1 MFEEF
6 EEEYIKFDRID
17 NPPSKRPD
25 ICAFL
30 LIDKLLPGN
39 GDIISASEH
48 DEIYLDV
55 DCEKFEKLVTKE
67 DIIYLS
73 RCGVHYDED
82 TDSLSMFT

>member
-30 LIDKLLPGN
+30 LIEKLLPGN
-39 GDIISASEH
+39 GNMISASEH
-48 DEIYLDV
+48 DEIYLDI
-55 DCEKFEKLVTKE
+55 DCEEFEKIATKE
-67 DIIYLS
+67 DIVYLA

-82 TDSLSMFT
+82 MESLTMFT